1 MCDFGLSCRL
11 LPCWI
16 PSRYNRNSNTQTV
29 RQRFLESLSEAA
41 DAVVISGHTH
51 GGGEAQILDN
61 LQVLPGEAEYG
72 RPEIQRIID
81 VW

>member
-1 MCDFGLSCRL
+1 MRL
-11 LPCWI
+11 GWTTDIHL
-16 PSRYNRNSNTQTV
+16 NFVKATV

-61 LQVLPGEAEYG
+61 LQVLTGEAEYG

-81 VW
+81 MW